1 MSVLKELI
9 AVLRTVTTLLVV
21 TLAPAML
28 AIALMPMD
36 LIVMVRLTL
45 SDDFTPASY
54 SYIALDPP
62 VLFRPYKLFFFST
75 DIDECAEQLDECQ
88 QICNNT
94 IGSYVCDCH
103 IGYALNSDGRTCR
116 GKDYKR

>member
-45 SDDFTPASY
+45 SDDFTPAS
-54 SYIALDPP
+54 
-62 VLFRPYKLFFFST
+62 
-75 DIDECAEQLDECQ
+75 
-88 QICNNT
+88 
-94 IGSYVCDCH
+94 
-103 IGYALNSDGRTCR
+103 
-116 GKDYKR
+116 